1 MRRRR
6 KFETMVSS
14 FSNFVKKND
23 GFCEGKRW
31 IWTQNPQNF
40 PLRGYRGLGNTSY
53 NSYLLNDNT
62 VHTSDWISLLYFAI
76 VPEYSV
82 EKPFA
87 YLLTNRNDTR
97 STNTLLFL
105 KLILF
110 T

>member
-6 KFETMVSS
+6 KFETMVASY
-14 FSNFVKKND
+14 SNFVKEND

-40 PLRGYRGLGNTSY
+40 SLRGYRGLGNTSY

-105 KLILF
+105 KLLLF

>member
-6 KFETMVSS
+6 KFETMVPS
-14 FSNFVKKND
+14 FSNFVKEND

-62 VHTSDWISLLYFAI
+62 VNIRLDRLTVLYFAI

-82 EKPFA
+82 KKPFA
-87 YLLTNRNDTR
+87 YLLNE
-97 STNTLLFL
+97 SQ
-105 KLILF
+105 
-110 T
+110 